1 MNGDG
6 NDYNRL
12 ENQLNIFRILEKFEG
27 RLKLKRQNQRSV
39 TMIDTISKICAPFVL
54 IAIIDLVF
62 LILIYKAYKRGNYE
76 RYNFYVRAGCVIS
89 ILFIGVIVI
98 AL

>member
-1 MNGDG
+1 M
-6 NDYNRL
+6 
-12 ENQLNIFRILEKFEG
+12 
-27 RLKLKRQNQRSV
+27 
-39 TMIDTISKICAPFVL
+39 ISKISNIFAPFLL
-54 IAIIDLVF
+54 ISIIDVVF

-76 RYNFYVRAGCVIS
+76 KYNFYVRAGCVIS

>member
-1 MNGDG
+1 
-6 NDYNRL
+6 
-12 ENQLNIFRILEKFEG
+12 
-27 RLKLKRQNQRSV
+27 
-39 TMIDTISKICAPFVL
+39 MIDTISKICAPFVL
-54 IAIIDLVF
+54 ISIIDLVF

-98 AL
+98 ALYRKWRKGDNEIMEYVITFVVIAILVVVVWLNTIF

>member
-1 MNGDG
+1 M
-6 NDYNRL
+6 
-12 ENQLNIFRILEKFEG
+12 
-27 RLKLKRQNQRSV
+27 
-39 TMIDTISKICAPFVL
+39 ISKISNIFAPFLL
-54 IAIIDLVF
+54 ISIIDLVF

-76 RYNFYVRAGCVIS
+76 KYNFYVRAGCVIS

>member
-1 MNGDG
+1 
-6 NDYNRL
+6 
-12 ENQLNIFRILEKFEG
+12 
-27 RLKLKRQNQRSV
+27 
-39 TMIDTISKICAPFVL
+39 MIDTISKICAPFVL
-54 IAIIDLVF
+54 ISI
-62 LILIYKAYKRGNYE
+62 ILIYKAYKRGKYE